1 MLRNKSAEFNHIYD
15 FFMNLN
21 DKCDMSYDGIKDLK
35 ITGGLDYY
43 FESNGIDKDFKTI
56 LDRFVSV
63 LNDNSLEEYPYSKKF
78 YANALSD
85 LTSCFCYCVQ
95 GYAFG
100 AYLNKNIIIFPENNK
115 LFFRFPLFFKSAC
128 EKFNIEPYAS
138 MSEEDIKLKLSEYV
152 DLECLN
158 NPNARADRR
167 KPEYEERVNSFEVCE
182 PIKYEEYN
190 NIKNIKDFS
199 LISDSDFIKYMS
211 IAAEEE
217 IFNDYKSIPDNIVF
231 WVSQH
236 GDGFGYDILVLN
248 KLVGKENIVEVKSSY
263 KYESFELTE
272 NEYKTMLKSV
282 SSPKTNYIIYKLF
295 YNRSSML
302 PEKKQRFIYDKSA
315 KILIDIDDPNYGC
328 QILPY
333 RDEKNKPKYLCTR
346 RLIKDIESDNKKINK
361 LRISSN

>member
-1 MLRNKSAEFNHIYD
+1 
-15 FFMNLN
+15 
-21 DKCDMSYDGIKDLK
+21 
-35 ITGGLDYY
+35 
-43 FESNGIDKDFKTI
+43 
-56 LDRFVSV
+56 
-63 LNDNSLEEYPYSKKF
+63 
-78 YANALSD
+78 
-85 LTSCFCYCVQ
+85 
-95 GYAFG
+95 
-100 AYLNKNIIIFPENNK
+100 
-115 LFFRFPLFFKSAC
+115 
-128 EKFNIEPYAS
+128 
-138 MSEEDIKLKLSEYV
+138 
-152 DLECLN
+152 
-158 NPNARADRR
+158 
-167 KPEYEERVNSFEVCE
+167 
-182 PIKYEEYN
+182 
-190 NIKNIKDFS
+190 
-199 LISDSDFIKYMS
+199 MS

-217 IFNDYKSIPDNIVF
+217 IFNDYKSIHDNIVF
-231 WVSQH
+231 WASQH
-236 GDGFGYDILVLN
+236 GDGFGYDLLVVNKEKEDLLVLN